1 MIWTPLF
8 RNTEMTQSTVV
19 DLVIF
24 FYVFTEFCGYRA
36 GLPKAHLQS
45 DQYGDVCT
53 FGVDQFPAR
62 LGPKETSR
70 VCSWRRRRRS
80 VYDSVGGRKR

>member
-19 DLVIF
+19 DLIIF

-53 FGVDQFPAR
+53 FGVRSIPRPIGSQGDV
-62 LGPKETSR
+62 TSLL
-70 VCSWRRRRRS
+70 VASTAQ
-80 VYDSVGGRKR
+80 KRI